1 VAFKILIINLRMND
15 EQVKYL
21 HAMKWDGLKLEL
33 NDWSMET
40 NKYTKTV
47 DENLK
52 SNRKSKRMN

>member
-1 VAFKILIINLRMND
+1 MND